1 MSEEQTLSMEPVVNT
16 ENADTVTDLSTE
28 EKDSLLIGEDME
40 RQQDTLLAGKYKDAA
55 ELETAYKELEK
66 KLGEKS
72 EPVSEEP
79 ESKTE
84 PEKEDSKDEEDSK
97 DTEPNLLDQL
107 WEEGT
112 TNKLTKETF
121 EKLSKMN
128 PVDVAKMAMQ
138 QRSEAQKAPQSR
150 EFTDQD
156 VQQIHGLVGG
166 SDNYNNMMSWA
177 NQNVPEQE
185 INMYDSVMELGN
197 PVAAYFA
204 VQALALK
211 YQDQSGRDGQLVRGK
226 APKSTADV
234 FNSQA
239 EMIKAMEDDRYN
251 DDPAYREEVLK
262 KLERSNINF

>member
-40 RQQDTLLAGKYKDAA
+40 RQQDNLLAGKYKDAA

-84 PEKEDSKDEEDSK
+84 PDEEAPK
-97 DTEPNLLDQL
+97 DKEQNILDQL
-107 WEEGT
+107 WDEGSN
-112 TNKLTKETF
+112 NKLTKETF
-121 EKLSKMN
+121 EKIKGMD
-128 PVDVAKMAMQ
+128 PIEVAKMAMQ
-138 QRSEAQKAPQSR
+138 QRSDSQKAPQSR
-150 EFTDQD
+150 EFTDKD

-177 NQNVPEQE
+177 TQNVPEQE
-185 INMYDSVMELGN
+185 INMYDAVMELGN

-211 YQDQSGRDGQLVRGK
+211 YQDQSGRDGRMVTGK
-226 APKSTADV
+226 APKQTADV
-234 FNSQA
+234 FKSQA

-251 DDPAYREEVLK
+251 DDPAYREAILE

>member
-16 ENADTVTDLSTE
+16 ENAESFDELTVE
-28 EKDSLLIGEDME
+28 EKESALIGADME
-40 RQQDTLLAGKYKDAA
+40 RQQDSLLAGKYKDAA

-84 PEKEDSKDEEDSK
+84 PKEEAPK

-128 PVDVAKMAMQ
+128 PVEVAKMAMQ

-150 EFTDQD
+150 NFTEQD

-166 SDNYNNMMSWA
+166 TDNYNNMMGWA
-177 NQNVPEQE
+177 QQNVSEQE
-185 INMYDSVMELGN
+185 VNMYDAVMDKGD

-204 VQALALK
+204 VQAMALK
-211 YQDQSGRDGQLVRGK
+211 YQDQSGKDGQLVRGK

-234 FNSQA
+234 FNSQQ
-239 EMIKAMEDDRYN
+239 EMVKAMEDPRYN
-251 DDPAYREEVLK
+251 DDPAYREEILQ

>member
-1 MSEEQTLSMEPVVNT
+1 MSEEQTLSMEPVTNT
-16 ENADTVTDLSTE
+16 ENAESVTDLSTE

-40 RQQDTLLAGKYKDAA
+40 RQQDGLLAGKYKDAQ
-55 ELETAYKELEK
+55 ELETAYKELER

-84 PEKEDSKDEEDSK
+84 PEEEAPK
-97 DTEPNLLDQL
+97 DTEPNFLDQL

-128 PVDVAKMAMQ
+128 PVDVAKLAMQ

-166 SDNYNNMMSWA
+166 SENYNNMMSWA

-185 INMYDSVMELGN
+185 INMYDAVMETGN
-197 PVAAYFA
+197 PQAAYFA

-211 YQDQSGRDGQLVRGK
+211 YQDQAGRDGQLVTGK

-239 EMIKAMEDDRYN
+239 ELIRAMEDDRYN
-251 DDPAYREEVLK
+251 DDPAYRQEVQA
-262 KLERSNINF
+262 KLERSDVNF

>member
-1 MSEEQTLSMEPVVNT
+1 MSEEQTLSMEPATNT
-16 ENADTVTDLSTE
+16 ENAESVSDLSTE

-40 RQQDTLLAGKYKDAA
+40 RQQDGLLAGKYKDAQ
-55 ELETAYKELEK
+55 ELETAYKELER

-84 PEKEDSKDEEDSK
+84 PEEEAPK

-138 QRSEAQKAPQSR
+138 QRSEAQNAPQSR

-166 SDNYNNMMSWA
+166 PENYNNMMSWA

-185 INMYDSVMELGN
+185 INMYDAVMETGN
-197 PVAAYFA
+197 PQAAYFA

-211 YQDQSGRDGQLVRGK
+211 YQDQSGRDGQLVTGK

-239 EMIKAMEDDRYN
+239 ELIRAMEDDRYN
-251 DDPAYREEVLK
+251 DDPAYRQEVQA
-262 KLERSNINF
+262 KLERSNVNF

>member
-40 RQQDTLLAGKYKDAA
+40 RQQETLLAGKYKDA
-55 ELETAYKELEK
+55 KELESAYVELQK

-72 EPVSEEP
+72 DEVSEEP

-84 PEKEDSKDEEDSK
+84 TEDETPKDKEQ
-97 DTEPNLLDQL
+97 NILDQL
-107 WEEGT
+107 WDEGS

-121 EKLSKMN
+121 EKIKGMD
-128 PVDVAKMAMQ
+128 PIEVAKMAMQ
-138 QRSEAQKAPQSR
+138 QRSDSQKAPQSR

-177 NQNVPEQE
+177 NQNVPDKE
-185 INMYDSVMELGN
+185 IQMYDAVMELGN
-197 PVAAYFA
+197 PLAAYFA

-211 YQDQSGRDGQLVRGK
+211 YQDQSGRDGRMVTGK
-226 APKSTADV
+226 APKQTADV
-234 FNSQA
+234 FKSQQ
-239 EMIKAMEDDRYN
+239 EMVRAMEDPRYE
-251 DDPAYREEVLK
+251 DDPAFREEVLA

>member
-1 MSEEQTLSMEPVVNT
+1 MSEDQTLSMEPVVNT

-40 RQQDTLLAGKYKDAA
+40 RQQETLLAGKYKDAA

-84 PEKEDSKDEEDSK
+84 TEEEAPKDKEQ
-97 DTEPNLLDQL
+97 NILDQL
-107 WEEGT
+107 WDEGSN
-112 TNKLTKETF
+112 NKLTKETF
-121 EKLSKMN
+121 EKLKGMD
-128 PVDVAKMAMQ
+128 PIEVAKMAMQ
-138 QRSEAQKAPQSR
+138 QRSNTQAAPQSR

-185 INMYDSVMELGN
+185 VNMYDAVMELGN
-197 PVAAYFA
+197 PQAAYFA

-251 DDPAYREEVLK
+251 DDPAYREEVLQ

>member
-1 MSEEQTLSMEPVVNT
+1 MTEEQTLSMEPVVNT
-16 ENADTVTDLSTE
+16 ENAESVDDLSTE

-40 RQQDTLLAGKYKDAA
+40 RQQDTLLAGKYKDAKD
-55 ELETAYKELEK
+55 LEQAYVELEK

-72 EPVSEEP
+72 DPVSEEP

-84 PEKEDSKDEEDSK
+84 PEEEEAPK

-128 PVDVAKMAMQ
+128 PVEVAKMAMQ

-150 EFTDQD
+150 EFTDKD

-166 SDNYNNMMSWA
+166 EENYNNMIGWA
-177 NQNVPEQE
+177 NQNMPEQE
-185 INMYDSVMELGN
+185 VKMYDAVMDKGDPL
-197 PVAAYFA
+197 AAYFA
-204 VQALALK
+204 VQAMALR
-211 YQDQSGRDGQLVRGK
+211 YQDKVGRDGQLVKGK
-226 APKSTADV
+226 APKTTSDV
-234 FNSQA
+234 FNSQQ
-239 EMIKAMEDDRYN
+239 EMVKAMEDPRYN
-251 DDPAYREEVLK
+251 DDPAYREAILE

>member
-1 MSEEQTLSMEPVVNT
+1 MSEDQTLSMEPVTNT
-16 ENADTVTDLSTE
+16 ENAGSVDDLSTE

-40 RQQDTLLAGKYKDAA
+40 RQQEGLLAGKYKDAS
-55 ELETAYKELEK
+55 ELEK
-66 KLGEKS
+66 AYLELQGKLGEKS

-84 PEKEDSKDEEDSK
+84 PEEEAPK

-121 EKLSKMN
+121 DKLSKMN

-166 SDNYNNMMSWA
+166 QDNYNNMMAWA
-177 NQNVPEQE
+177 NQNVPEQ
-185 INMYDSVMELGN
+185 
-197 PVAAYFA
+197 
-204 VQALALK
+204 
-211 YQDQSGRDGQLVRGK
+211 
-226 APKSTADV
+226 
-234 FNSQA
+234 
-239 EMIKAMEDDRYN
+239 
-251 DDPAYREEVLK
+251 
-262 KLERSNINF
+262 

>member
-1 MSEEQTLSMEPVVNT
+1 MSEEQVLSMEPVVNT

-40 RQQDTLLAGKYKDAA
+40 RQQETLLAGKYKDAA

-84 PEKEDSKDEEDSK
+84 PDEEAPK
-97 DTEPNLLDQL
+97 DKEQNILDQL
-107 WEEGT
+107 WDEGSN
-112 TNKLTKETF
+112 NKLTKETF
-121 EKLSKMN
+121 EKLKAMD
-128 PVDVAKMAMQ
+128 PVEVAKMAMQ
-138 QRSEAQKAPQSR
+138 QRQDSQAAPQSR

-185 INMYDSVMELGN
+185 INMYDAVMELGN

-211 YQDQSGRDGQLVRGK
+211 YQDQSGRDGQMVTGK

-251 DDPAYREEVLK
+251 DDPAYRDAVLQ

>member
-1 MSEEQTLSMEPVVNT
+1 MEPVVNT

-40 RQQDTLLAGKYKDAA
+40 RQQENLLAGKYKDAA

-72 EPVSEEP
+72 EPVLEEP
-79 ESKTE
+79 ESKNE
-84 PEKEDSKDEEDSK
+84 PEEESSN
-97 DTEPNLLDQL
+97 DTEPNFLDQL

-112 TNKLTKETF
+112 NNNLSKETF

-128 PVDVAKMAMQ
+128 PVEVAKMAMQ
-138 QRSEAQKAPQSR
+138 QRQQFKNTPQNK

-166 SDNYNNMMSWA
+166 TDNYKNMMSWA

-185 INMYDSVMELGN
+185 INMYDAVMETGN
-197 PVAAYFA
+197 PQAAYFA
-204 VQALALK
+204 VKSMALS
-211 YQDQSGRDGQLVRGK
+211 YQDSVGRDGQMVTGK
-226 APKSTADV
+226 APRSDGDV
-234 FNSQA
+234 FKSQQ
-239 EMIKAMEDDRYN
+239 EMVEAMSDDRYT
-251 DDPAYREEVLK
+251 DDPAYREAIME
-262 KLERSNINF
+262 KLQRSDINF

>member
-1 MSEEQTLSMEPVVNT
+1 MSEEQTLSMEPETNT
-16 ENADTVTDLSTE
+16 ENAESVSDLSTE

-40 RQQDTLLAGKYKDAA
+40 RQQEGLLAGKYKDAS
-55 ELETAYKELEK
+55 ELEK
-66 KLGEKS
+66 AYLELQGKLGEKS
-72 EPVSEEP
+72 EPVSEKP
-79 ESKTE
+79 ESKNETE
-84 PEKEDSKDEEDSK
+84 EEAPK
-97 DTEPNLLDQL
+97 DTEPNFLDQL

-112 TNKLTKETF
+112 NNKLTKETF

-138 QRSEAQKAPQSR
+138 QRSDLQKAPQNR

-166 SDNYNNMMSWA
+166 SDNYNNMLSWA

-185 INMYDSVMELGN
+185 INMYDAVMELGN

-211 YQDQSGRDGQLVRGK
+211 YQDQSGRDGQLVTGK
-226 APKSTADV
+226 APKQTADV

-239 EMIKAMEDDRYN
+239 EMIKAMEDDRYA
-251 DDPAYREEVLK
+251 DDPAYREAILQ

>member
-28 EKDSLLIGEDME
+28 EKVSLLIGEDME
-40 RQQDTLLAGKYKDAA
+40 RQQENLLAGKYKDAA

-84 PEKEDSKDEEDSK
+84 PDEEAPK
-97 DTEPNLLDQL
+97 DKEQNILDQL
-107 WEEGT
+107 WDEGSN
-112 TNKLTKETF
+112 NKLTKETF
-121 EKLSKMN
+121 EKIKGMD
-128 PVDVAKMAMQ
+128 PIEVAKMAMQ
-138 QRSEAQKAPQSR
+138 QRSDSQKAPQSR
-150 EFTDQD
+150 EFTDKD

-177 NQNVPEQE
+177 TQNVPEQE
-185 INMYDSVMELGN
+185 INMYDAVMELGN

-211 YQDQSGRDGQLVRGK
+211 YQDQSGRDGRMVTGK
-226 APKSTADV
+226 APKQTADV
-234 FNSQA
+234 FKSQA

-251 DDPAYREEVLK
+251 DDPAYREAILE

>member
-1 MSEEQTLSMEPVVNT
+1 MSEEQTLSMESEVNT
-16 ENADTVTDLSTE
+16 ENAESVTDLSTE

-40 RQQDTLLAGKYKDAA
+40 RQQDGLLAGKYKDAQ

-84 PEKEDSKDEEDSK
+84 PEEEAPK
-97 DTEPNLLDQL
+97 DTEPNLLDLL

-128 PVDVAKMAMQ
+128 PVDVAKLAMQ

-166 SDNYNNMMSWA
+166 PENYNNMMSWA

-185 INMYDSVMELGN
+185 INMYDAVMETGN
-197 PVAAYFA
+197 PQAAYFA

-211 YQDQSGRDGQLVRGK
+211 YQDQAGRDGQLVKGK

-239 EMIKAMEDDRYN
+239 ELIRAMEDDRYN
-251 DDPAYREEVLK
+251 DDPAYRQEVQA
-262 KLERSNINF
+262 KLERSNVNF

>member
-40 RQQDTLLAGKYKDAA
+40 RQQDTLLAGKYKDAKD
-55 ELETAYKELEK
+55 LEQAYVELEK

-84 PEKEDSKDEEDSK
+84 PEEEAPK

-138 QRSEAQKAPQSR
+138 QRSEAQKAPESR

-177 NQNVPEQE
+177 QQNVHETE
-185 INMYDSVMELGN
+185 INMYDAVMETGN
-197 PVAAYFA
+197 PQAAYFA

-251 DDPAYREEVLK
+251 DDPAYREEVLQ

>member
-16 ENADTVTDLSTE
+16 ENAGSVDDLSIE

-40 RQQDTLLAGKYKDAA
+40 RQQDTLLAGKYKDAKD
-55 ELETAYKELEK
+55 LEQAYVELEK

-72 EPVSEEP
+72 KEVSKEP

-84 PEKEDSKDEEDSK
+84 PEEEAPK

-128 PVDVAKMAMQ
+128 PVEVAKMAMQ

-150 EFTDQD
+150 EFTDKD

-166 SDNYNNMMSWA
+166 EENYNNMIGWA
-177 NQNVPEQE
+177 NQNMPEQE
-185 INMYDSVMELGN
+185 VKLYDAVMDKGDPL
-197 PVAAYFA
+197 AAYFA
-204 VQALALK
+204 VQAMALR
-211 YQDQSGRDGQLVRGK
+211 YQDKVGRDGQLVTGK
-226 APKSTADV
+226 APKQTSDV
-234 FNSQA
+234 FNSQQ
-239 EMIKAMEDDRYN
+239 EMVKAMEDPRYN
-251 DDPAYREEVLK
+251 DDPAYRESVLQ